1 MTNTGAGGVGEWLR
15 IDLGKTMHVHG
26 VVTQGRA
33 SEHSQY
39 VSKYEVLTSVD
50 GSTFVSR
57 GEFGICEDY
66 SPCGPLALLGSAR
79 DRPASNTND
88 KIERLFSSSV
98 DSRYVKIVIKEAGGD
113 WGVLRAA
120 VVVDPAA
127 MQHGEMSAK
136 IPCCEPIITT
146 TTTTATTATTITT
159 TTTITTA
166 QAQHTVSAIASDA
179 EVQTVPLPTPQHPP
193 ASRPSQRTR
202 TLPRT
207 LGLNQ

>member
-1 MTNTGAGGVGEWLR
+1 MLFRSAWQPFESAREGAFGVGEWLR

-26 VVTQGRA
+26 VVTQGRN
-33 SEHSQY
+33 SGHSQY
-39 VSKYEVLTSVD
+39 TSKYEVLTSVD

-66 SPCGPLALLGSAR
+66 SPCGPLVLLGSSN
-79 DRPASNTND
+79 DRAND

-113 WGVLRAA
+113 YAALRAA

-136 IPCCEPIITT
+136 IPCCEPITTT
-146 TTTTATTATTITT
+146 TTTTATTATTTTT

-166 QAQHTVSAIASDA
+166 QAQA
-179 EVQTVPLPTPQHPP
+179 QYPTNEAP
-193 ASRPSQRTR
+193 ASANTPGTPEIGRASCRER
-202 TLPRT
+202 V
-207 LGLNQ
+207 